1 MRTDNQAEKRICELE
16 DQNFEIISENKE
28 KEQERVKK
36 GCVIYGLA
44 SKEIIGELLEYYKE
58 KKGRTGQQLFK

>member
-1 MRTDNQAEKRICELE
+1 
-16 DQNFEIISENKE
+16 
-28 KEQERVKK
+28 VKK

-58 KKGRTGQQLFK
+58 KKGRRGQ